1 MVYHPYSNSLMHF
14 GFCEFYIIEKFIFGH
29 SPTCL
34 MKLLALE
41 TPESNAAITTSSGLK
56 WNTYKNWHILKLDIT

>member
-1 MVYHPYSNSLMHF
+1 MIHGAPIPIQIVLCTLGSVSSILLK
-14 GFCEFYIIEKFIFGH
+14 KFIFGH

-41 TPESNAAITTSSGLK
+41 TPESNAAITTSCGLK
-56 WNTYKNWHILKLDIT
+56 